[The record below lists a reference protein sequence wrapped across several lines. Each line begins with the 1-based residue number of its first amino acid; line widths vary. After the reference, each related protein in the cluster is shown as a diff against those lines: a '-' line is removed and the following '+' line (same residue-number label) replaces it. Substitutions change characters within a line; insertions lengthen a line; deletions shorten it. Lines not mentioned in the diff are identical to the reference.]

1 MFCRSPAL
9 FVNPNPTIQDNPN
22 ENATSVERMSILN
35 ENATFLDWMFTLIP
49 PYISIISALGF
60 VLNAFVLLVFCLHK
74 KAYTVA
80 EIYLCNLAAADLFLT
95 CFLPLWAVNVY
106 NNFQWTLGKEFCK
119 AFYVGI
125 FMNAYCSIYFLALVS
140 VDRYLAI
147 VHPLSHETLR
157 TPFLAKTACLVV
169 WILGF
174 LLSIPSLIYRDVKP
188 PHGCSLNYQN
198 ATVPILIESKIFIF
212 SFIIPIII
220 ISLCTFN
227 ILRALSKRSK
237 RVNVKKSEK
246 KTTILI
252 LSVLLAFLIC
262 WIPYFLTQI
271 LEVFHENKI
280 LSEGFTYGL
289 EICKQIFPC
298 LAVFNSVLNPCLYA
312 LVGKRFRHKVKGLF
326 SRQNEKRSAIT
337 GFVSTRTYLTTS
349 VRT

>member
-1 MFCRSPAL
+1 MASGASPAL
-9 FVNPNPTIQDNPN
+9 FSQPD
-22 ENATSVERMSILN
+22 
-35 ENATFLDWMFTLIP
+35 ENATFLSWMFTLIP

-60 VLNAFVLLVFCLHK
+60 VLNVFVLLVFCLHK
-74 KAYTVA
+74 KPYTVA

-140 VDRYLAI
+140 VDRYFAL

-157 TPFLAKTACLVV
+157 TPFHARISCLVV

-198 ATVPILIESKIFIF
+198 STAPVSIESNIFIF

-220 ISLCTFN
+220 ISLCTIS

-237 RVNVKKSEK
+237 RVNVKKSEN

-271 LEVFHENKI
+271 LDVFRENKI
-280 LSEGFTYGL
+280 LTDPVFIYGL

-298 LAVFNSVLNPCLYA
+298 LAVFNSVLNPCLYV
-312 LVGKRFRHKVKGLF
+312 LVGKRFRRKVKELF
-326 SRQNEKRSAIT
+326 ARQNEKRSAIT

>member
-1 MFCRSPAL
+1 PQTSLLIALQFLLLNWLFLSPAL
-9 FVNPNPTIQDNPN
+9 FSQPD
-22 ENATSVERMSILN
+22 
-35 ENATFLDWMFTLIP
+35 ENATFLSWMFTLIP

-60 VLNAFVLLVFCLHK
+60 VLNVFVLLVFCLHK
-74 KAYTVA
+74 KPYTVA

-106 NNFQWTLGKEFCK
+106 NKFQWTLGKQFCK

-140 VDRYLAI
+140 VDRYFAL

-157 TPFLAKTACLVV
+157 TPFHARISCLVV

-174 LLSIPSLIYRDVKP
+174 LLSIPSLIYRDVKRS
-188 PHGCSLNYQN
+188 HGCILNYQN
-198 ATVPILIESKIFIF
+198 STAPVSIESNIFIF

-220 ISLCTFN
+220 ISLCTIS

-237 RVNVKKSEK
+237 SVNVKKSK
-246 KTTILI
+246 TKTTSLI

-271 LEVFHENKI
+271 LDVFRENKI
-280 LSEGFTYGL
+280 LTDPVFIYGL

-298 LAVFNSVLNPCLYA
+298 LAVFNSVLNPCLYV
-312 LVGKRFRHKVKGLF
+312 LVGKRFRRKVKELF
-326 SRQNEKRSAIT
+326 SQQNEKRSAIT